1 MSKEEIFQPI
11 QLVMNNYT
19 NESTTPTTSRNTTP
33 NIQHQLA
40 STLSTS
46 ETRNYFKN
54 IFTPTYQQSEV
65 TDELELYFDS
75 HPPSDDIMPL
85 DWWKLHESEYPVLSK
100 MAKDYLAIMSTSV
113 PCEQFFSI
121 AGKQIT
127 QTRNRMHSDTAQA
140 CLCLKSWLEQG
151 KIY

>member
-1 MSKEEIFQPI
+1 M
-11 QLVMNNYT
+11 
-19 NESTTPTTSRNTTP
+19 
-33 NIQHQLA
+33 
-40 STLSTS
+40 
-46 ETRNYFKN
+46 
-54 IFTPTYQQSEV
+54 
-65 TDELELYFDS
+65 ELYFES

-127 QTRNRMHSDTAQA
+127 QTRNRMHSEFQIQHKHVYA
-140 CLCLKSWLEQG
+140 
-151 KIY
+151 